1 MFAVEVQGLSKFYG
15 PKVALDR
22 VSFSIEE
29 GEIVG
34 VIGPNGAGKTTLIRI
49 LTCLLKPDS
58 GEVRVFG
65 RNPCEA
71 KELFAL
77 LPQDVKA
84 HFYTLTPRDYVYYYL
99 RMRGVG
105 RKEARIRVKRALEE
119 FEISYADEAVSTLSG
134 GMMRK
139 VLLAM
144 VLSTDAGLYF
154 LDEPTV
160 GLDVESRLKLWEVLR
175 ERAKGATI
183 VLTSHYLNE
192 ISSVCDRV
200 LLLREG
206 RVEAFGRSERIAG
219 EYLRGLH
226 SKVVVFGEVRLDGFL
241 TRRAG
246 RNTYVY
252 TRSKAEEREA
262 VEVLER
268 AGVPFKVEELTIED
282 VFIAGGLDGG
292 HR

>member
-1 MFAVEVQGLSKFYG
+1 MFAVEVQDLSKSYG
-15 PKVALDR
+15 SKVALDR
-22 VSFSIEE
+22 VSFSIKE

-58 GEVRVFG
+58 GEVKVFE
-65 RNPCEA
+65 RKPCEA

-84 HFYTLTPRDYVYYYL
+84 HFYTLTPRDYLYHYL
-99 RMRGVG
+99 RMRGLG
-105 RKEARIRVKRALEE
+105 RREAQKKTEKALGE
-119 FEISYADEAVSTLSG
+119 FKISYADEPVSTLSG

-144 VLSTDAGLYF
+144 VLSADARLYF

-192 ISSVCDRV
+192 ISGVCDRV
-200 LLLREG
+200 LLLKDG
-206 RVEAFGRSERIAG
+206 NIQAFGRPEKIAG

-226 SKVVVFGEVRLDGFL
+226 SKVIAFGEVNLDGFL

-252 TRSKAEEREA
+252 TRSRAEEKEVVEA
-262 VEVLER
+262 LER

-282 VFIAGGLDGG
+282 VFIAGGLDDSSD
-292 HR
+292 

>member
-1 MFAVEVQGLSKFYG
+1 MSAVEVQGLSKSYG
-15 PKVALDR
+15 PKVALEG
-22 VSFSIEE
+22 VSFSINE

-84 HFYTLTPRDYVYYYL
+84 HFYTLTPRDYVYHYL
-99 RMRGVG
+99 RMRGLG
-105 RKEARIRVKRALEE
+105 RSEARIRAGRALEE
-119 FEISYADEAVSTLSG
+119 FEIGYADEQVSTLSG

-144 VLSTDAGLYF
+144 VLSADAGLYF

-160 GLDVESRLKLWEVLR
+160 GLDVESRLRLWEALR
-175 ERAKGATI
+175 ERAKEATI

-192 ISSVCDRV
+192 VSSVCDRV
-200 LLLREG
+200 LLLKDG
-206 RVEAFGRSERIAG
+206 KIKAFGRPERIAG

-226 SKVVVFGEVRLDGFL
+226 SKVVAFGEVRLDGFL
-241 TRRAG
+241 TRKAG

-252 TRSKAEEREA
+252 TRSGAEEREA
-262 VEVLER
+262 IEALER
-268 AGVPFKVEELTIED
+268 AGVPFKVEELSIED